1 VIGGIHARVGDEV
14 FDGTVRTR
22 LEAARERLGSV

>member
-1 VIGGIHARVGDEV
+1 VGDEV

-22 LEAARERLGSV
+22 LEEARERLGSV